1 MNPYHHALSS
11 SKKFSGL
18 PEDYQAIHDWFD
30 ESKMMYAN
38 FRHRALRHHAEGC
51 YMAERIFGH
60 TISTSNGKKIPTRWV
75 AEQHILED
83 MGFIP
88 SMQDWL
94 SNIQAQEWMRP
105 KFDKADQP
113 ATLKTTK
120 LEVSFQ

>member
-11 SKKFSGL
+11 SKKFGGL

-38 FRHRALRHHAEGC
+38 FRHRALLHHAEGC

-120 LEVSFQ
+120 LEVSF

>member
-1 MNPYHHALSS
+1 
-11 SKKFSGL
+11 
-18 PEDYQAIHDWFD
+18 
-30 ESKMMYAN
+30 
-38 FRHRALRHHAEGC
+38 
-51 YMAERIFGH
+51 MAERIFGH
-60 TISTSNGKKIPTRWV
+60 TITTSNGKNIPTRWV

>member
-11 SKKFSGL
+11 SKKFGGL

-38 FRHRALRHHAEGC
+38 FLHRALRHHAEGC
-51 YMAERIFGH
+51 YMAERIFCH
-60 TISTSNGKKIPTRWV
+60 TITTSNGKNIPTRWV

-120 LEVSFQ
+120 LEVSF

>member
-11 SKKFSGL
+11 SKKFGGL

-120 LEVSFQ
+120 LEASFQ

>member
-11 SKKFSGL
+11 SKKFGGL

-51 YMAERIFGH
+51 YMAERIFGQ
-60 TISTSNGKKIPTRWV
+60 TITTSNGKNIPTRWV

-94 SNIQAQEWMRP
+94 SNISAQEWMRP

-120 LEVSFQ
+120 LEVSFK

>member
-11 SKKFSGL
+11 SKKFGGL

>member
-11 SKKFSGL
+11 SKKFGGL

-60 TISTSNGKKIPTRWV
+60 TISTSNGKNIPTRWV